1 MTLALAPTGA
11 SLGEYERLAAHDLE
25 SVQQHT
31 RLRAIADPALRGALH
46 LFDSVSAS
54 PMSMVRALQ
63 SSTGLTETF
72 LLDRGAEFF
81 DVVST
86 VAAQATAAIAVL
98 DAGTSAAEADDEADD
113 EVDASISGRDDA
125 VAVVDALTARLDLPV
140 RDVLAAAGIRK
151 STFYTWKAPEA
162 RRPRVASQG
171 RLWALTQAVEDL
183 EELVGGSLR
192 GWLLADPARLRLLR
206 RGELDALLR
215 AAEPPA
221 SALTADAPAYAAAYG
236 VGGDHV
242 EPDDDQPPVF
252 ARGRSLSAVAAP
264 RRRTDRRPR

>member
-11 SLGEYERLAAHDLE
+11 SLGEYERLAAHDME

-86 VAAQATAAIAVL
+86 IAAQATAASAAL
-98 DAGTSAAEADDEADD
+98 DAGTAAAEADD
-113 EVDASISGRDDA
+113 EVDAAISGRDDA

-171 RLWALTQAVEDL
+171 RLWVLAQAVEDL

-192 GWLLADPARLRLLR
+192 GWLLADPARLPLLR

-215 AAEPPA
+215 VAEPPA
-221 SALTADAPAYAAAYG
+221 SALTADAPGYPATYG

-242 EPDDDQPPVF
+242 EPDDDQRPVF
-252 ARGRSLSAVAAP
+252 ARGRTLSAVAAP
-264 RRRTDRRPR
+264 RRRIDRRPR

>member
-11 SLGEYERLAAHDLE
+11 SLGDYERLATHDLE

-86 VAAQATAAIAVL
+86 VAARATAAIAVL
-98 DAGTSAAEADDEADD
+98 DAGTAAAEADE

-125 VAVVDALTARLDLPV
+125 VAVVDGLTARLDLPI

-171 RLWALTQAVEDL
+171 RLWALAQAVEDL

-242 EPDDDQPPVF
+242 EPDGDQGPVF
-252 ARGRSLSAVAAP
+252 ARGRRLSAVAAP